1 MIIHV
6 HTCKL
11 RFCFW
16 CVFANVCITCRRS
29 APPTNKILRVFPE
42 GKTQSPDSHV
52 MYYTQHVVPATGELC
67 CKFSKKDTR
76 SKAGLNPHHVTDPNP
91 SVMTDMIIVQLD
103 YEESAFSFI
112 FAEKGVANR

>member
-1 MIIHV
+1 MHV

-29 APPTNKILRVFPE
+29 APPTNKILRVFPA

-52 MYYTQHVVPATGELC
+52 MYYT
-67 CKFSKKDTR
+67 
-76 SKAGLNPHHVTDPNP
+76 
-91 SVMTDMIIVQLD
+91 
-103 YEESAFSFI
+103 
-112 FAEKGVANR
+112 